1 MTMADE
7 TKTEAPI
14 VGVSGVTNVRNG
26 NGHTKEIIV
35 RWIGVALVIV
45 LVGVI
50 SIGISAL
57 WKPPQDWAIEDHKLT
72 ETDICRIAIC
82 NISGALCTCDYGGD
96 PTAYLTRPRHSAD
109 GGSITCTMPACN
121 KAAPE

>member
-1 MTMADE
+1 MADE

-57 WKPPQDWAIEDHKLT
+57 WKPPQDWAVVDKTQGYLNT
-72 ETDICRIAIC
+72 LAV
-82 NISGALCTCDYGGD
+82 ALAT
-96 PTAYLTRPRHSAD
+96 TLAALARPN
-109 GGSITCTMPACN
+109 GNG
-121 KAAPE
+121 